1 MVVVEMGGVTVVVV
15 EVGGDGGGAWCM
27 VEGGDG
33 GDGEVGGDG
42 GGVCLRVVMVRWEVT
57 VVVRGQWW

>member
-1 MVVVEMGGVTVVVV
+1 MVMVEMGGVTVVVV

-42 GGVCLRVVMVRWEVT
+42 GGV
-57 VVVRGQWW
+57 